1 MKNSERCAKE
11 IFELACNGAD
21 LCVKDGKPT
30 SCRLIKCKECD
41 FFNKCG
47 KVSIRSELFK
57 AWCNAEYEEPKITI
71 PQGATVDTK
80 ILVSNDGKHWNRRY
94 FAGFDGSLVVTWF
107 DGQTSWSNN
116 KGTSNWEYGKLAEE
130 SDGT

>member
-1 MKNSERCAKE
+1 MKHSEMFAKE
-11 IFELACNGAD
+11 IFDLACNGAE
-21 LCVKDGKPT
+21 LCVKNGKPA
-30 SCRLIKCKECD
+30 SCIDIKCNECD
-41 FFNKCG
+41 FGNYMICHRSRMFN
-47 KVSIRSELFK
+47 E
-57 AWCNAEYEEPKITI
+57 WCESEYEEPKITI

-116 KGTSNWEYGKLAEE
+116 KGTSNWVYGKLATTEE
-130 SDGT
+130 E